1 MTPLNPTTL
10 NKLYAAMLANRNLR
24 RATCY
29 LDPKIVAKLTRQQR
43 IKGRPDHHTYLLTVG
58 APNFVERAKIKTL
71 VKAGEPFPVKK
82 LALQEWPV
90 AKPKAKKAV
99 KK

>member
-1 MTPLNPTTL
+1 MTDLPNTTL
-10 NKLYAAMLANRNLR
+10 NKLYAEMLANRNLR
-24 RATCY
+24 RVVQFLT
-29 LDPKIVAKLTRQQR
+29 PKLTVKLTRQRRVRRNASQQ
-43 IKGRPDHHTYLLTVG
+43 TYLLTVG

-82 LALQEWPV
+82 LALQEFP
-90 AKPKAKKAV
+90 AKKAV